1 MTNSLIGFL
10 LMMLLM
16 MVRVPL
22 GLTMA
27 LIGFFGCAYYIGF
40 NPAIAMIGQVVIET
54 GLNYELSIL
63 PLFILM
69 GAFILR
75 SGISDEL
82 YEFCYAFLGHY
93 RGGLAMATIAACGGF
108 SAVCGSSLATVATMS
123 KVALPPMRRKGYDD
137 RLATGSIAAGGTLG
151 ILIPPS
157 VILVIYG
164 IMTETNIS
172 ALFIAGVLPGLLAI
186 FLYLLTIV
194 IIAWWNP
201 ALGPRG
207 DRVGWPERLR
217 LLRKVWVVAA
227 LFIFIIGGIYFGMF
241 TATEA
246 GGIGSTLAF
255 VIALARGKI
264 TLPVMK
270 QVMADT
276 TQTTAMVFMV
286 LIGALIFA
294 NFINLTNLPSELST
308 WMQHLGIGPYG
319 ALMIVLFI
327 YLLLGCPFDSLAMIL
342 LTVPIFFPMMMSM
355 GFDPVWFGII
365 VVVITEIANISPPV
379 GLNVFVLQATV
390 EDVSARTVYR
400 GVMPFLAADVVRLG
414 VLVAFPIISLLLPSM
429 MVK

>member
-1 MTNSLIGFL
+1 MINALIGFL
-10 LMMLLM
+10 LMMVLM
-16 MVRVPL
+16 LVRVPL

-40 NPAIAMIGQVVIET
+40 NPSVAMIGQVVIET
-54 GLNYELSIL
+54 GMHYELSIL

-82 YEFCYAFLGHY
+82 YELCYAFLGHY

-137 RLATGSIAAGGTLG
+137 RLAAGSIAAGGTLG

-172 ALFIAGVLPGLLAI
+172 ELFIAGILPGLLAI
-186 FLYLLTIV
+186 LLYLLTV
-194 IIAWWNP
+194 VVIAWWKP
-201 ALGPRG
+201 ELGPPG
-207 DRVGWPERLR
+207 ERVGWPERLR
-217 LLRKVWVVAA
+217 LLRKVWLIAA
-227 LFIFIIGGIYFGMF
+227 LFVFIIGGIYFGVF

-246 GGIGSTLAF
+246 GGIGATLSF
-255 VIALARGKI
+255 FIALARRRI
-264 TLPVMK
+264 TLPVLK

-294 NFINLTNLPSELST
+294 NFINLTGLPAELST
-308 WMQHLGIGPYG
+308 WMRDLGIGAYG
-319 ALMIVLFI
+319 VLMIVLFI

-342 LTVPIFFPMMMSM
+342 LTVPIFFPMITSF

-379 GLNVFVLQATV
+379 GLNVFVLQASVKGLST
-390 EDVSARTVYR
+390 RTIYR

-414 VLVAFPIISLLLPSM
+414 LLVAFPIITLLLPKM